1 MKKALKVL
9 VIVVCFSVILGT
21 KSVNAKE
28 VAYTN
33 EKGFE
38 FTQDEYNFFT
48 KVYGQKFVQKY
59 LDQDIY
65 NQFPDTDFANAE
77 VVTKVYSTN
86 ESRQNPSKD
95 SPYFSS
101 PAKSLQI
108 SKYCTSILCKIYV
121 TATWLGDPTV
131 KSYDDIGVY
140 LDGPSRLGT
149 ATTVAYS
156 DLTNNYAANTKY
168 QTEGFGASVLLPQT
182 GNDIIVLQTFN
193 YTGTGT
199 IYASYQHA
207 MLNTT
212 LAVAQSFNISDIG
225 YGGVFDFYNN
235 ADLVYD
241 NMNGVDLDV

>member
-9 VIVVCFSVILGT
+9 VIVVCFCVILGARNV
-21 KSVNAKE
+21 SAKE

-38 FTQDEYNFFT
+38 FTQDEYNFFI

-65 NQFPDTDFANAE
+65 DQFPDTDFANDE

-86 ESRQNPSKD
+86 ESRHNPSKD

-101 PAKSLQI
+101 PAKSIQI
-108 SKYCTSILCKIYV
+108 SKYCGALCRIFV

-140 LDGPSRLGT
+140 LDGPSKLGSV
-149 ATTVAYS
+149 TTVAYS
-156 DLTNNYAANTKY
+156 DTENNYAAATKY

-182 GNDIIVLQTFN
+182 GDDIIINQSFN

-199 IYASYQHA
+199 VYASYQHA

>member
-1 MKKALKVL
+1 MKKAIKALL
-9 VIVVCFSVILGT
+9 VIVVCFCVILGT
-21 KSVNAKE
+21 KDVNAKE

-38 FTQDEYNFFT
+38 FTQDEYNFFK

-65 NQFPDTDFANAE
+65 NQFSGADFANDE
-77 VVTKVYSTN
+77 VVSKIYTTN
-86 ESRQNPSKD
+86 DSRQNPSKD
-95 SPYFSS
+95 SPFFSS
-101 PAKSLQI
+101 SAKSIQI
-108 SKYCTSILCKIYV
+108 SKYCGALCRIFV
-121 TATWLGDPTV
+121 TVTWLGDPSI

-140 LDGPSRLGT
+140 LDGPTRIGS
-149 ATTVAYS
+149 ASSIAYS
-156 DLTNNYAANTKY
+156 DSDSNFADATKY
-168 QTEGFGASVLLPQT
+168 QTDGFGASILLPQT
-182 GNDIIVLQTFN
+182 GDDIIISQSFI

-207 MLNTT
+207 MVNTVLT
-212 LAVAQSFNISDIG
+212 VAQSFNISDIG

>member
-9 VIVVCFSVILGT
+9 VIVVCFCVILGT
-21 KSVNAKE
+21 RSVSAKE

-38 FTQDEYNFFT
+38 LTQDEYNFFT
-48 KVYGQKFVQKY
+48 KIYGQKFVQKY

-65 NQFPDTDFANAE
+65 NQFPDTDFANDE

-101 PAKSLQI
+101 PAKSLLI
-108 SKYCTSILCKIYV
+108 SNYCNQTTCRIFV

-140 LDGPSRLGT
+140 LDGPSRMGSAIT
-149 ATTVAYS
+149 HAYS
-156 DLTNNYAANTKY
+156 DDNSNFAAATKY
-168 QTEGFGASVLLPQT
+168 QTDGFGASILLPE
-182 GNDIIVLQTFN
+182 GNDIIITQSFY

-199 IYASYQHA
+199 VYASYQHA